1 MSELRMTLVEHLVEL
16 RKRLIIVAVALVATG
31 AVAYTF
37 APATRAFFTRPA
49 GSIKL
54 VYLSPTEA
62 LTTDIKISFLVGLLV
77 ASPLILYQLWAFV
90 APGLHSWERAQLW
103 PLALASTVLFFAGAA
118 FSYYAVLPLAI
129 RFVLGFATPDL
140 QALFSYSR
148 YISFVTSIILSFG
161 LIFQLP
167 LGVLFL
173 ARLGLVTAPGLR
185 RSRRYAILVIFIVA
199 AILTPPDVLS
209 QILMAAPMVALYEI
223 SIWLAHLV
231 RAQEKA
237 TKDNK

>member
-16 RKRLIIVAVALVATG
+16 RQRLIRVAVALVATS
-31 AVAYTF
+31 ALAYAF
-37 APATRAFFTRPA
+37 APQTRTFFTRPA

-62 LTTDIKISFLVGLLV
+62 LTTDIKISFLVGLLA
-77 ASPLILYQLWAFV
+77 ASPLVLYEAWAFV
-90 APGLHSWERAQLW
+90 APGLHRSERAHTW
-103 PLALASTVLFFAGAA
+103 PLVLASTLLFFMGVA

-148 YISFVTSIILSFG
+148 YISFVTGIILSFG

-167 LGVLFL
+167 LGILFL
-173 ARLGLVTAPGLR
+173 ARLGLVTAAGLR
-185 RSRRYAILVIFIVA
+185 RSRKYAILAIFIVA

-209 QILMAAPMVALYEI
+209 QFLMATPMVVLYEV

-231 RAQEKA
+231 RAREKA
-237 TKDNK
+237 TGGK